1 MTDMVDLQSGNAD
14 GELAIVCSSYNGG
27 PASYSIQN
35 DVNRMK
41 ESINQA
47 FSQSPYLKRTGSR

>member
-1 MTDMVDLQSGNAD
+1 MVDLQSENAD
-14 GELAIVCSSYNGG
+14 GKLEIVWSSHIGG